1 MPTSRTCVAYTS
13 GGAAA
18 TASPT
23 RRRWCGASSSS
34 AQQIPKAADVVELG
48 DFLKRVKCV
57 PTASDVEKLLTD
69 EELLETASSL
79 MRRATALGLNV
90 PKEAAKT
97 MIERWLFAEKAYQV
111 VQEAGLMRTKATL
124 QMLNVHLNL
133 RDAVPL
139 AQPATA
145 PLTSGQPHIV
155 LPLSLAGAS
164 APVVQQGGGGG
175 AGVKRK
181 AGEQDAEADTAAAKA
196 TKEAAKAKAAEK
208 KVEKRRAA
216 RRAKAEANGT
226 ARLYLRNFRAKPK
239 K

>member
-1 MPTSRTCVAYTS
+1 M
-13 GGAAA
+13 
-18 TASPT
+18 
-23 RRRWCGASSSS
+23 
-34 AQQIPKAADVVELG
+34 
-48 DFLKRVKCV
+48 
-57 PTASDVEKLLTD
+57 
-69 EELLETASSL
+69 
-79 MRRATALGLNV
+79 
-90 PKEAAKT
+90 
-97 MIERWLFAEKAYQV
+97 
-111 VQEAGLMRTKATL
+111 
-124 QMLNVHLNL
+124 
-133 RDAVPL
+133 PL

>member
-1 MPTSRTCVAYTS
+1 MQQRAIK
-13 GGAAA
+13 AQAQL
-18 TASPT
+18 ASSSDNG
-23 RRRWCGASSSS
+23 GASSSS

-48 DFLKRVKCV
+48 NFLKRVKCV

-69 EELLETASSL
+69 EELLETANSL
-79 MRRATALGLNV
+79 MRRAAALGLNV
-90 PKEAAKT
+90 PKEAVKT
-97 MIERWLFAEKAYQV
+97 MIERWLYAEKAYQV
-111 VQEAGLMRTKATL
+111 VKEAGLRQMKATL
-124 QMLNVHLNL
+124 RMPHVHLNL

-181 AGEQDAEADTAAAKA
+181 AGEQDAEAEAAAAKA
-196 TKEAAKAKAAEK
+196 DKEVAKAKAAEK
-208 KVEKRRAA
+208 VERRRVA
-216 RRAKAEANGT
+216 RRAKAEADGT
-226 ARLYLRNFRAKPK
+226 ARLYLRNVSGRKPK